1 MLLMTC
7 ILSACRFCPW
17 CLLTF
22 LADSDP
28 ARTVCLGLMQRLDP
42 KGLEKLRKDCLG
54 LFAGAHLAKALPFM
68 RLVDNSE
75 KWAQV
80 DLHTIYKQFWNLCKG
95 QGSQDGAHAFPTQT
109 RVSARVQQKHAAQPA
124 AKRCPRLSVP
134 KEGLLEPRIGF
145 DTCCCLTTRLGV

>member
-54 LFAGAHLAKALPFM
+54 LFAGHTWPKPF
-68 RLVDNSE
+68 RSCGWWTTVRNGL
-75 KWAQV
+75 K
-80 DLHTIYKQFWNLCKG
+80 LTFIQFTSSFGNLCKG

>member
-95 QGSQDGAHAFPTQT
+95 HRTARTPSRHKHEFRHECSKSMLPSRQRSGVPVFQFQKKGCWSHALDLTH
-109 RVSARVQQKHAAQPA
+109 VAA
-124 AKRCPRLSVP
+124 
-134 KEGLLEPRIGF
+134 
-145 DTCCCLTTRLGV
+145 